1 MKQFSKVCDAADWFD
16 PALQTVIDRELEEP
30 ARLHRKQWEFAM
42 IFLALQH
49 YGLVTP
55 EKTGLSLGGGRELLI
70 YALARRIKRLIA
82 TDLYDS
88 DSDWDTA
95 RTGNP
100 DQFLKANM
108 PFPVD
113 PQRFEALRMDMR
125 RLDFPDDH
133 FDFCYS
139 SCSFE
144 HIGDDADFLAHLNE
158 VQRVLKPGGFYV
170 FTTELHFGA
179 ETIRDAHNYVFAP
192 AHLRQLIAD
201 STLVP
206 RESEVDARLT
216 PNQVNFPQHAGLM
229 QLFHQNG
236 GEAEALWQACNPHV
250 LLLRGKYP
258 FTSVLFVLQKD
269 LQADPRSTV
278 TFQGVEASRAFIREG
293 LGRYR
298 DHLNRSSFSINPF
311 AALPR
316 TRARFFCDHREFL
329 AAEAPAAGGDNT
341 LFHSDYL
348 WMGSGRRRFQIDLKV
363 TELDPGEACR
373 IQLRIHRYA
382 TLRSAQID
390 CPVELDVPVTQTG
403 EMICDLYLDVDEEHS
418 HAVLGKMQSGIC
430 RFADVRITA
439 QTAAPGTPQDHP
451 HQQPQTANFRW
462 EKLWT
467 SLHGALPG
475 FTRKAN

>member
-16 PALQTVIDRELEEP
+16 PALQQVIARELEEP

-55 EKTGLSLGGGRELLI
+55 EKTGLSLGGGKELLI
-70 YALARRIKRLIA
+70 YALARRIRRLIA
-82 TDLYDS
+82 TDLYDT
-88 DSDWDTA
+88 DTDWDTA

-100 DQFLKANM
+100 DRFLKENM

-125 RLDFPDDH
+125 QLDFPDGH

-158 VQRVLKPGGFYV
+158 VQRVLKPGGLYV
-170 FTTELHFGA
+170 FTTELHFGT
-179 ETIRDAHNYVFAP
+179 ETIRDAHNYVFSP
-192 AHLRQLIAD
+192 EHLRRLIAD
-201 STLVP
+201 SNLVP
-206 RESEVDARLT
+206 RETAVDARLT

-229 QLFHQNG
+229 QLFHQDG
-236 GEAEALWQACNPHV
+236 GAVDALWQACNPHI

-258 FTSVLFVLQKD
+258 FTSVLFVLQNDPK
-269 LQADPRSTV
+269 ADPRSTV
-278 TFQGVEASRAFIREG
+278 SFQGIEESREFIGDG
-293 LGRYR
+293 LARYR
-298 DHLNRSSFSINPF
+298 DHLNRASFSINPF

-329 AAEAPAAGGDNT
+329 AAAAPPAAADNT

-348 WMGSGRRRFQIDLKV
+348 WMGSGMRRFRIRLKV
-363 TELDPGEACR
+363 AELGYGEDCR

-382 TLRSAQID
+382 TLQSALID
-390 CPVELDVPVTQTG
+390 CPVELDVPVTQAG
-403 EMICDLYLDVDEEHS
+403 EMICDLYLDIDEDHS
-418 HAVLGKMQSGIC
+418 YAVLGKMLDGRC

-439 QTAAPGTPQDHP
+439 QTAAVEASQELRH
-451 HQQPQTANFRW
+451 HQPQTANFRW